1 MKSKYR
7 TFGVTAILAIT
18 AVVAAMLV
26 GYKSGFK
33 NGIIDRDAA
42 TVSTRS
48 YYVAPLVIADKSA
61 PSQTPDYSPLITLIR
76 STVSSDSWG
85 NRGGSIEVD
94 QQNHS
99 LLVSQTVHAHRE
111 LDCFFKM
118 LVRLD
123 RLRMQKDVKSVDMQL
138 KTARDDAEEL
148 AIAANSAHIERVLAE
163 LIKKIENGMLQLPE
177 LALDLARSEAALK
190 SGREACEEYIWLHE
204 SGGGFRPGSM
214 ETAGNPEET
223 TAEGNKIAGITPKEY
238 MQRHIIKVKQQIGDL
253 RSVLSSDL
261 AIYRSNYKKAV
272 KFEAAMATVQ
282 KLQIQKEKF
291 VGALDYCDRAIG
303 PFVGEGRPF
312 HGTIK

>member
-7 TFGVTAILAIT
+7 TFGVSAILAIT

-26 GYKSGFK
+26 GYQSGFK
-33 NGIIDRDAA
+33 NGIMDREAA

-61 PSQTPDYSPLITLIR
+61 PSHTPDYSPLITLIR

-99 LLVSQTVHAHRE
+99 LLVSQTAHVHRE

-204 SGGGFRPGSM
+204 SGGGFRPGAM
-214 ETAGNPEET
+214 ETAGNPKEV
-223 TAEGNKIAGITPKEY
+223 TAAGKTIAGFTPTGI
-238 MQRHIIKVKQQIGDL
+238 H
-253 RSVLSSDL
+253 
-261 AIYRSNYKKAV
+261 
-272 KFEAAMATVQ
+272 AT
-282 KLQIQKEKF
+282 
-291 VGALDYCDRAIG
+291 A
-303 PFVGEGRPF
+303 
-312 HGTIK
+312 HH